1 MEWQNTAI
9 VKLKKKNFFP
19 IAEIYMIWPLE
30 HVSPVTNLGYL
41 SQADDLGVFFVH
53 TEKKSGHFR
62 SQAFELF
69 HGSVKNLK

>member
-1 MEWQNTAI
+1 
-9 VKLKKKNFFP
+9 
-19 IAEIYMIWPLE
+19 MIWHLE